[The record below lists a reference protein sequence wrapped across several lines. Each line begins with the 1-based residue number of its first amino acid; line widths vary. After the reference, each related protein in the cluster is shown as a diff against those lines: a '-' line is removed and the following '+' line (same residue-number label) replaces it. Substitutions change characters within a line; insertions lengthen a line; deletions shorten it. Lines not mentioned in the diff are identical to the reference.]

1 MGLHI
6 CDTIQNIFTVKNNAQ
21 NNKIKIGLKNTF
33 RSFILVY
40 FRSESAMAGVCTVA
54 VETMSVGS
62 RLLCLGHN
70 YCRPQDKGAINGE
83 LCLGIR
89 SGTKVDCCRKLHL
102 LLKRCVICLGL
113 YPHLLHKLLSLSL

>member
-1 MGLHI
+1 MFKI
-6 CDTIQNIFTVKNNAQ
+6 KN
-21 NNKIKIGLKNTF
+21 KIGLKNTF

-40 FRSESAMAGVCTVA
+40 FRSESAKAGMCTVA

-62 RLLCLGHN
+62 RLLCLGRN

-113 YPHLLHKLLSLSL
+113 YPHLLHELLSLSL